1 MDITEVLQIADNL
14 VFADTGKHLDDIQET
29 VIKGVWE
36 GKTYDKIADNSHCS
50 ESHIRNI
57 GYKLWRTFS
66 NHLEQDIH
74 KSNFRS
80 TLSRLKLTSSPIV
93 IQQNKNININFCPS
107 YPQLNKN
114 EKPNN
119 QQLFKHDLKSSPQ
132 IIRFYEREKELET
145 LHNWILNKNTRLV
158 SVLGLNG
165 IGKTTLVKKI
175 IDLNLKQFEVIIW
188 RSLKFP
194 KSLDLLI
201 DDLLKIAEQESKEST
216 DNKLRQLLDFLTEKR
231 CLIIIDDLENIFASG
246 QFAGSYQN
254 EYKNYQ
260 NLLTMIAEI
269 EHQSSLILIS
279 QEKCTDM
286 ELGDEELSPIQ
297 YLELSG
303 LQNAEILKSLGLKN
317 EDSWLKLIDLYEG
330 NPVYLKDIAV
340 LIKDIFD
347 GYVDD
352 FLAENNLV
360 ITKNMQIYFSQLFN
374 RLSSIEQQIVLELSK
389 FNQPISRENIKQNL
403 DFSAMQLINGLQSLK
418 QRYLLKIIVEEK
430 VLFNLSAVFKE
441 YLRMRSAA
449 VIRKV

>member
-14 VFADTGKHLDDIQET
+14 VFTDTGKHLDDIQET

-80 TLSRLKLTSSPIV
+80 TLSRLRLTSSPIV
-93 IQQNKNININFCPS
+93 IQQNKNINFNFCPS

-119 QQLFKHDLKSSPQ
+119 QQSFKHDLKSSPQ

-145 LHNWILNKNTRLV
+145 LDNWILNKNTRLV

-165 IGKTTLVKKI
+165 IGKTTLVKKF
-175 IDLNLKQFEVIIW
+175 IDLNLKQFEIIIW

-194 KSLDLLI
+194 KSLDLLV
-201 DDLLKIAEQESKEST
+201 DNLLKIAEKESKEST
-216 DNKLRQLLDFLTEKR
+216 DDKLRQLLDFLTEKR
-231 CLIIIDDLENIFASG
+231 CLIIIDDLENIFAGG
-246 QFAGSYQN
+246 QFAGSYQT

-260 NLLTMIAEI
+260 TLLTMITEV

-286 ELGDEELSPIQ
+286 EFGDEELSHIQ

-303 LQNAEILKSLGLKN
+303 LQNVEILKALGLRN
-317 EDSWLKLIDLYEG
+317 QDSWLNLIDLYEG
-330 NPVYLKDIAV
+330 NPLYLKDIAV

-347 GYVDD
+347 GCVDD

-360 ITKNMQIYFSQLFN
+360 ITKNMQFDLSKIFN

-389 FNQPISRENIKQNL
+389 FNQPVSRENIQQNL
-403 DFSAMQLINGLQSLK
+403 DLSSMQLINSLQSLK
-418 QRYLLKIIVEEK
+418 QRYLLKTIVQEK
-430 VLFNLSAVFKE
+430 VLFNLSAVFRE
-441 YLRMRSAA
+441 YLRMR
-449 VIRKV
+449 

>member
-1 MDITEVLQIADNL
+1 MDIIEVLQIADNL

-36 GKTYDKIADNSHCS
+36 GKTYDKIADDSHCS

-80 TLSRLKLTSSPIV
+80 TLSRLKLTSSPIF
-93 IQQNKNININFCPS
+93 IQQNNNIRFNFCPS

-114 EKPNN
+114 ETPNN
-119 QQLFKHDLKSSPQ
+119 NNQNQQSFKHDLKSSPQ
-132 IIRFYEREKELET
+132 IIRFYERKKELEN
-145 LHNWILNKNTRLV
+145 LDNWILNKNTRLV

-165 IGKTTLVKKI
+165 IGKTTLVKRF
-175 IDLNLKQFEVIIW
+175 IDLNLQQFEVIIW

-201 DDLLKIAEQESKEST
+201 DDLLKIAEQESQEST
-216 DNKLRQLLDFLTEKR
+216 DNKLRKLLDFLTEKR

-260 NLLTMIAEI
+260 TLLTMITEV

-286 ELGDEELSPIQ
+286 DFGDEELSHTQ
-297 YLELSG
+297 YLELSR
-303 LQNAEILKSLGLKN
+303 LQNVEILKNLGLKN

-330 NPVYLKDIAV
+330 NPLYLKDIAV
-340 LIKDIFD
+340 LIKDIFN

-352 FLAENNLV
+352 FMAENNLI
-360 ITKNMQIYFSQLFN
+360 ITKNMQFNLSQVFN
-374 RLSSIEQQIVLELSK
+374 RLSSIEQQIVLALSK
-389 FNQPISRENIKQNL
+389 FNQPAQREDIKQNL
-403 DFSAMQLINGLQSLK
+403 DLSSMQLINGLQSLK
-418 QRYLLKIIVEEK
+418 QRYLLKTVVQEK

-441 YLRMRSAA
+441 YLQMR
-449 VIRKV
+449 

>member
-1 MDITEVLQIADNL
+1 MDITEVLEIADNL

-57 GYKLWRTFS
+57 GYKLWRIFS
-66 NHLEQDIH
+66 NHLDQDIH
-74 KSNFRS
+74 KNNFRS

-93 IQQNKNININFCPS
+93 IQQNKNINLNFCPS
-107 YPQLNKN
+107 YPQVNKN

-119 QQLFKHDLKSSPQ
+119 NQESFKHDLKSSPQ
-132 IIRFYEREKELET
+132 IIRFYEREKELEI
-145 LHNWILNKNTRLV
+145 LDNWILNKNTRIV

-165 IGKTTLVKKI
+165 IGKTTLVKKF

-188 RSLKFP
+188 RSLKLP
-194 KSLDLLI
+194 KSLDLFI

-216 DNKLRQLLDFLTEKR
+216 DDKLRQLLDFLTEKK

-246 QFAGSYQN
+246 KFAGSYQT

-260 NLLTMIAEI
+260 NLFTMITEI

-279 QEKCTDM
+279 QEKCADM
-286 ELGDEELSPIQ
+286 EFADEELSPIK

-303 LQNAEILKSLGLKN
+303 LQNVEILKTLGLRN
-317 EDSWLKLIDLYEG
+317 EDSWLNLSDLYES
-330 NPVYLKDIAV
+330 NPIYLKDIAF

-347 GYVDD
+347 GYVND

-360 ITKNMQIYFSQLFN
+360 VTKNMQLYFSQLFN

-389 FNQPISRENIKQNL
+389 FNQPVSREEMKQNL
-403 DFSAMQLINGLQSLK
+403 DISSMELINGLQSLK
-418 QRYLLKIIVEEK
+418 QRYLLTTTVKDK
-430 VLFNLSAVFKE
+430 VLFNLSPVFRE
-441 YLRMRSAA
+441 YLR
-449 VIRKV
+449 IR

>member
-14 VFADTGKHLDDIQET
+14 VFADTGRHLDDIQET

-93 IQQNKNININFCPS
+93 IQQNKNINFNFCPS

-114 EKPNN
+114 EPPNN

-132 IIRFYEREKELET
+132 IIRFYERDKELEN
-145 LHNWILNKNTRLV
+145 LHTWILNKNTRLV

-165 IGKTTLVKKI
+165 IGKTTLVKRF
-175 IDLNLKQFEVIIW
+175 IDLNLKQFEVIVW

-201 DDLLKIAEQESKEST
+201 DDLLKIAEKETKEST

-231 CLIIIDDLENIFASG
+231 CLIVIDDLENIFASG

-260 NLLTMIAEI
+260 TFFTMITEV

-279 QEKCTDM
+279 QEKCTYMDFR
-286 ELGDEELSPIQ
+286 DEELYHLQ

-303 LQNAEILKSLGLKN
+303 LQNVDILKNLGLKN

-347 GYVDD
+347 GYIDN
-352 FLAENNLV
+352 FLDENNLV
-360 ITKNMQIYFSQLFN
+360 VTKNMQIYFSQVFN

-389 FNQPISRENIKQNL
+389 VNQPVSRENIKQNL
-403 DFSAMQLINGLQSLK
+403 DLSSMDLINGLQSLK
-418 QRYLLKIIVEEK
+418 QRYLLKKIVQEK
-430 VLFNLSAVFKE
+430 VSFNLSALFKE
-441 YLRMRSAA
+441 YLKMR
-449 VIRKV
+449 